1 MMEKLKN
8 KVKTLKYKGYVG
20 SVEFSE
26 EDNLLFGEILGINGL
41 VNYEGRT
48 MQELTDSFHEAV
60 EDYLAFCS
68 DHGWTPQKSFSGA
81 FNVRV
86 APSLHRDIANLAAEA
101 GISLNAFVKRAL
113 SEAVRHPWVEPGS
126 ILVTGHGAEQAE
138 PAMLMEPETPRY
150 GAREQIRISVP
161 HKDVAFAKDLAGRMG
176 WELKED
182 SHKD

>member
-8 KVKTLKYKGYVG
+8 KVKTLKYKGYFG

-41 VNYEGRT
+41 VNYEGKT

-81 FNVRV
+81 FNVRI
-86 APSLHRDIANLAAEA
+86 APDTHREIANLAAEA
-101 GISLNAFVKRAL
+101 GISIVKRAL
-113 SEAVRHPWVEPGS
+113 AEAVKHPWVEPGS
-126 ILVTGHGAEQAE
+126 LVTGYGAEQAE
-138 PAMLMEPETPRY
+138 PAMLMEPKGPHY
-150 GAREQIRISVP
+150 GTREQIKLFVP
-161 HKDVAFAKDLAGRMG
+161 HKDVAFAKDLAERMG

>member
-8 KVKTLKYKGYVG
+8 KVKTLKYKGYFG

-41 VNYEGRT
+41 VNYEGKT

-81 FNVRV
+81 FNVRI
-86 APSLHRDIANLAAEA
+86 APDTHREIANLAAEA
-101 GISLNAFVKRAL
+101 GISINAFVKRAL
-113 SEAVRHPWVEPGS
+113 AEAVKHPWVEPGS
-126 ILVTGHGAEQAE
+126 LVTGYSAEQAE
-138 PAMLMEPETPRY
+138 PAMLMEPKGPHY
-150 GAREQIRISVP
+150 GTREQIKLFVP
-161 HKDVAFAKDLAGRMG
+161 HKDVAFAKDLAERMG